1 MPIPFILGAAAL
13 IAGGVGVKK
22 GLDAKEDMESA
33 KRNNER
39 AQEIVDKVNKKLE
52 EKKEATKESLENL
65 GKEKVEILA
74 VSINK
79 FVESFEKL
87 KNIEFVETEGIS
99 ELKNFKPNSDEFI
112 ALRKTSYE
120 AKDIA
125 VNGVAALG
133 SGALMA
139 FGTYNVV
146 MGGLGGLLVTATGTT
161 ALASL
166 SGAAAT
172 NATLAWLGGGAL
184 SVGGLGMAGGT
195 VVLGGLV
202 AGPAL
207 AVGGLLMAKKAEEAW
222 FKASENEQKAWEYE
236 EKSKLIIAQLEIIK
250 ERADKISK
258 ILKKMDKVFIP
269 LVEKM
274 IPAVDEI
281 CSNAYLDN
289 DRKETLLKDY
299 VYPCATTAK
308 AIKAILDTSIIN
320 DKGEILDSVKEN
332 IYNAE
337 KFLTR
342 VEKDV

>member
-33 KRNNER
+33 KRHNES
-39 AQEIVDKVNKKLE
+39 AQKIVDKVNEKLE

-65 GKEKVEILA
+65 GKEKIEILA
-74 VSINK
+74 LSINE

-99 ELKNFKPNSDEFI
+99 ELKNFKPNSNEFI

-146 MGGLGGLLVTATGTT
+146 MGGLGGLLVTATTGT
-161 ALASL
+161 ALSSL
-166 SGAAAT
+166 SGVAAT

-184 SVGGLGMAGGT
+184 SAGGFGMAGGMA
-195 VVLGGLV
+195 VLGGLGV
-202 AGPAL
+202 GPAL
-207 AVGGLLMAKKAEEAW
+207 AVGGFMMAKKAEEAW
-222 FKASENEQKAWEYE
+222 YNSLENEKKAEEYE
-236 EKSKLIIAQLEIIK
+236 AQCKLIMAQLDVMK
-250 ERADKISK
+250 KRAVKMK
-258 ILKKMDKVFIP
+258 YILEKMDRIFIP
-269 LVEKM
+269 LVDKM
-274 IPAVDEI
+274 IPAVNEL
-281 CSNAYLDN
+281 CSGKYVSKA
-289 DRKETLLKDY
+289 RKETLLRDY

-320 DKGEILDSVKEN
+320 DKGEILDSAEKN
-332 IYNAE
+332 ICNAE
-337 KFLTR
+337 QFLLKMER
-342 VEKDV
+342 NV